1 MTPPPDRR
9 GGRLPGSGP
18 QNRGGGGRPRAGGR
32 RAREGGGG
40 GTPGADLIY
49 GRNAVLEA
57 ARAGRLRRLFL
68 ATGTRDE
75 ERLAEL
81 RRLVP
86 EARVEEVPLERLDA
100 MTGGVHQGVV
110 GRLRPREFADLR
122 QVLAARPML
131 LVALDGVEDPHN
143 LGAILRSAEAAGAD
157 AALLPERRS
166 APLSPAALKA
176 SSGASELL
184 PLCRVSGLASTIA
197 ELGRHG
203 IWTAALDPRGESAPW
218 EVDLTQPVCLVVGG
232 EGTGVH
238 RLVRERCDFR
248 LRLPMAGRVRSLNAS
263 VSAGIALF
271 EAVRQR
277 QMASAPPPA

>member
-1 MTPPPDRR
+1 MTAAPRRRARDRR
-9 GGRLPGSGP
+9 LPASGP
-18 QNRGGGGRPRAGGR
+18 QNRASGGRFPANGHRERSGGD
-32 RAREGGGG
+32 APE
-40 GTPGADLIY
+40 LIY

-68 ATGTRDE
+68 AAGARDD

-86 EARVEEVPLERLDA
+86 PAQVEEVPAERLDA
-100 MTGGVHQGVV
+100 MSQGVHQGVV
-110 GRLRPREFADLR
+110 GRLRRREYADLR
-122 QVLAARPML
+122 QVLAARPTL

-143 LGAILRSAEAAGAD
+143 LGAILRCAEAAGAD

-166 APLSPAALKA
+166 APLSAAALKA

-184 PLCRVSGLASTIA
+184 PLCRVSGLASTIP

-232 EGTGVH
+232 EGAGVH
-238 RLVRERCDFR
+238 RLVRERCDLH

-277 QMASAPPPA
+277 EAARHPA

>member
-1 MTPPPDRR
+1 MSPDRR
-9 GGRLPGSGP
+9 GRPRDRRLPGSGP
-18 QNRGGGGRPRAGGR
+18 PNRTSGGRSPANGR
-32 RAREGGGG
+32 RERSGGA
-40 GTPGADLIY
+40 PPDLIY

-57 ARAGRLRRLFL
+57 ARAGRVRRLFL
-68 ATGTRDE
+68 AAGSRDD
-75 ERLAEL
+75 ERLEEL

-86 EARVEEVPLERLDA
+86 ASQVEEVPGERLDA
-100 MTGGVHQGVV
+100 MSQGVHQGVV
-110 GRLRPREFADLR
+110 GRLRPREFVDLR
-122 QVLAARPML
+122 QVLAGRPTL

-143 LGAILRSAEAAGAD
+143 LGAILRSCEAAGAD

-166 APLSPAALKA
+166 APLSAAAVKA
-176 SSGASELL
+176 SSGASELV
-184 PLCRVSGLASTIA
+184 PLCRVSGLASTIP

-203 IWTAALDPRGESAPW
+203 IWTAALDPHGESAPW
-218 EVDLTQPVCLVVGG
+218 EVDLTQPLCLVVGG

-238 RLVRERCDFR
+238 RLVRERCDLR

-277 QMASAPPPA
+277 EAARHPA